1 MSTDAGAI
9 KAASV
14 VADAGVRRRR
24 IEPRTVILYAA
35 FVAVTFLWMLPA
47 IWSLVTSFRYE
58 TDIQRDLL
66 GLVPFPLTL
75 EHYERILGDG
85 QVSRWFV
92 NSFAVASLRTVI
104 QITICSLAAFAFARI
119 PFPGKRPLFVLV
131 LVGLMLPFEA
141 VLIPVYLLFADLKM
155 HNTWAA
161 LVAPDIASPLA
172 LFLLTQFFQ
181 EIPKELD
188 EAAYMDGASRL
199 TVYRRVILPLAAP
212 VLATLVI
219 FTFLGTWNDYLWPLV
234 SATDRDA
241 MTVTI
246 GLRKLA
252 ETFGHNFRDLGLKM
266 AGAWV
271 GGIPILIFYLIFQRR
286 IVSGIRLTS
295 GLK

>member
-1 MSTDAGAI
+1 VRSVARPLEGS
-9 KAASV
+9 AASTA
-14 VADAGVRRRR
+14 VAVRRRR
-24 IEPRTVILYAA
+24 IDLRKA
-35 FVAVTFLWMLPA
+35 FFFGLFCAVTVLWMLPA

-58 TDIQRDLL
+58 TDIQRDLI
-66 GLVPFPLTL
+66 GFVPLPFTL

-85 QVSRWFV
+85 LVARWFV
-92 NSFAVASLRTVI
+92 NSFGVAAIRTAI
-104 QITICSLAAFAFARI
+104 QLTFCSLAAFAFARI
-119 PFPGKRPLFVLV
+119 PFPGKRPLFILV
-131 LVGLMLPFEA
+131 LIGLMLPFEA
-141 VLIPVYLLFADLKM
+141 ILIPVYLMFADLRL
-155 HNTWAA
+155 HNSWVA

-188 EAAYMDGASRL
+188 EAAYMDGASRF
-199 TVYRRVILPLAAP
+199 TVYRRVILPLAKP

-271 GGIPILIFYLIFQRR
+271 GGIPILIFYFIFQRR

-295 GLK
+295 GFK

>member
-1 MSTDAGAI
+1 VSAVAG
-9 KAASV
+9 SV
-14 VADAGVRRRR
+14 ESSAGSAHVSVRRRR
-24 IEPRTVILYAA
+24 FNPRTVALYLV
-35 FVAVTFLWMLPA
+35 FGAVTFLWMLPA
-47 IWSLVTSFRYE
+47 IWSLVTSFRVE

-66 GLVPFPLTL
+66 GLTPFPLTL

-85 QVSRWFV
+85 LVARWFV
-92 NSFAVASLRTVI
+92 NSFAVAILRTAI
-104 QITICSLAAFAFARI
+104 QLTICSLAAFAFARI
-119 PFPGKRPLFVLV
+119 PFRGKRPLFIFV

-141 VLIPVYLLFADLKM
+141 VLIPVYLLFADLRL

-188 EAAYMDGASRL
+188 EAAYMDGASRF
-199 TVYRRVILPLAAP
+199 TVYRRVIMPLAKP

-295 GLK
+295 GIK

>member
-1 MSTDAGAI
+1 MR
-9 KAASV
+9 AAAEAV
-14 VADAGVRRRR
+14 EQERVAQVGVNTRRRLSLGN
-24 IEPRTVILYAA
+24 VALYGA
-35 FVAVTFLWMLPA
+35 FCLVTIIWMLPA
-47 IWSLVTSFRYE
+47 TWSLVASFRHE

-66 GLVPFPLTL
+66 GMVPIPFTL
-75 EHYERILGDG
+75 EHCQRILGDG
-85 QVSRWFV
+85 LVAQWFT
-92 NSFAVASLRTVI
+92 NSFAVAAIRTVL
-104 QITICSLAAFAFARI
+104 QIILCSLAAFAFARI
-119 PFPGKRPLFVLV
+119 PFPGKRPLFILV
-131 LVGLMLPFEA
+131 LLGLMLPFEA
-141 VLIPVYLLFADLKM
+141 ILIPVYLIFADLRM
-155 HNTWAA
+155 HNTWTA
-161 LVAPDIASPLA
+161 LVAPDLASPLA

-188 EAAYMDGASRL
+188 EAAYMDGASRF
-199 TVYRRVILPLAAP
+199 TVYRRVIMPLATP

-219 FTFLGTWNDYLWPLV
+219 FTFLGTWNEYLWPLV

-252 ETFGHNFRDLGLKM
+252 ETFGHQVRDLGLKM

>member
-1 MSTDAGAI
+1 MR
-9 KAASV
+9 AAAPTV
-14 VADAGVRRRR
+14 DQDRAARAAVTHRRRLSWR
-24 IEPRTVILYAA
+24 DVALYGA
-35 FVAVTFLWMLPA
+35 FCLVTIMWMLPA
-47 IWSLVTSFRYE
+47 TWSLVASFRHE

-66 GLVPFPLTL
+66 GLVPIPFTL

-85 QVSRWFV
+85 LVAQWFT
-92 NSFAVASLRTVI
+92 NSFAVAAIRTVL
-104 QITICSLAAFAFARI
+104 QIALCSLAAFAFARI
-119 PFPGKRPLFVLV
+119 PFPGKRPLFILV
-131 LVGLMLPFEA
+131 LLGLMLPFEA
-141 VLIPVYLLFADLKM
+141 ILIPVYLIFADLRM
-155 HNTWAA
+155 HNTWTA

-188 EAAYMDGASRL
+188 EAAYMDGASRF
-199 TVYRRVILPLAAP
+199 TVYRRVILPLAKP

-219 FTFLGTWNDYLWPLV
+219 FTFLGTWNEYLWPLV

-252 ETFGHNFRDLGLKM
+252 ETFGHQVRDLGLKM

>member
-1 MSTDAGAI
+1 MRAGATAVEPHR
-9 KAASV
+9 AARATDSL
-14 VADAGVRRRR
+14 RRRVTWR
-24 IEPRTVILYAA
+24 NIALYGA
-35 FVAVTFLWMLPA
+35 FCLVTIIWMLPA
-47 IWSLVTSFRYE
+47 TWSLVASFRHE

-66 GLVPFPLTL
+66 GFVPIPFTL

-85 QVSRWFV
+85 LVGQWFT
-92 NSFAVASLRTVI
+92 NSFAVAAIRTVL
-104 QITICSLAAFAFARI
+104 QIALCSLAAFAFARI
-119 PFPGKRPLFVLV
+119 PFPGKRPLFILV
-131 LVGLMLPFEA
+131 LLGLMLPFEA
-141 VLIPVYLLFADLKM
+141 ILIPVYLIFADLRM
-155 HNTWAA
+155 HNTWTA

-188 EAAYMDGASRL
+188 EAAYMDGASRF
-199 TVYRRVILPLAAP
+199 TVYRRVIMPLAKP

-219 FTFLGTWNDYLWPLV
+219 FTFLGTWNEYLWPLV

-252 ETFGHNFRDLGLKM
+252 ETFGHQVRDLGLKM

>member
-1 MSTDAGAI
+1 MSSVARPVEVS
-9 KAASV
+9 AASTTL
-14 VADAGVRRRR
+14 AVRRRVSVR
-24 IEPRTVILYAA
+24 RVMLFALFCALTA
-35 FVAVTFLWMLPA
+35 LWMLPA
-47 IWSLVTSFRYE
+47 IWSLVTSFRVE
-58 TDIQRDLL
+58 TDIQRDVL
-66 GLVPFPLTL
+66 GLMPLPFTL
-75 EHYERILGDG
+75 EHYERVLGDG
-85 QVSRWFV
+85 LVYRWFA
-92 NSFAVASLRTVI
+92 NSFAVAALRTIV
-104 QITICSLAAFAFARI
+104 QLTLCALAAFAFARI

-141 VLIPVYLLFADLKM
+141 LVIPVYLLFADLKL
-155 HNTWAA
+155 HNTWWA
-161 LVAPDIASPLA
+161 LAAPDIASPLA

-188 EAAYMDGASRL
+188 EAAYMDGASRFA
-199 TVYRRVILPLAAP
+199 VFRRVILPLSTP
-212 VLATLVI
+212 VLAALVI
-219 FTFLGTWNDYLWPLV
+219 FTFLGTWNEYLWPLV